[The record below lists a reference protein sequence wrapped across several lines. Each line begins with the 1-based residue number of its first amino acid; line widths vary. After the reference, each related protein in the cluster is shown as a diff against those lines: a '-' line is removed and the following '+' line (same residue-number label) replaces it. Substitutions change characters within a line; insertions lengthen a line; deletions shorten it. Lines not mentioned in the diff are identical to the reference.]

1 MATVYITEQMAVTNK
16 ATGVTRYY
24 EKYHGE
30 FVRRSKADYFRRR
43 GAAVRLEC
51 FHTVRGKRHDR
62 EYTTLR
68 MGSKPQ

>member
-1 MATVYITEQMAVTNK
+1 MATIYITEQMAVTNK

-24 EKYHGE
+24 EI
-30 FVRRSKADYFRRR
+30 VRRSKADYFRRR

-62 EYTTLR
+62 EYTLLR
-68 MGSKPQ
+68 MGSKP